1 MNLYVIVLPWCYP
14 DPPLEFEG
22 NGRCSGL
29 CTSPPPKGAW
39 IKLWLPLPLK
49 FLATCVIPDVLEE
62 LTWLTLI
69 SYFILI
75 NAVSVLL
82 SETLFSVKETL
93 LINDYIAVIMTVS
106 QHCPN
111 LAFLLLCT
119 QMKST
124 VISQQSSS
132 SILITNSEDRPSPG
146 LHFGAVG
153 NW

>member
-29 CTSPPPKGAW
+29 CTSPQRCLDKT
-39 IKLWLPLPLK
+39 LQLPLPLK

-146 LHFGAVG
+146 ATF
-153 NW
+153 WCCW